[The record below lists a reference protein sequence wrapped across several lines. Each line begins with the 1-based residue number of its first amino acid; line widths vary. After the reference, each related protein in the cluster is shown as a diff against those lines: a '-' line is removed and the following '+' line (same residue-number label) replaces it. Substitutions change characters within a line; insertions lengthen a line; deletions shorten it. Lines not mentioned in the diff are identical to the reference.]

1 MYTLN
6 KTRQP
11 VEKIINGAGILP
23 VWEISNIMCVS
34 LETMQT
40 QPTQQIQ

>member
-23 VWEISNIMCVS
+23 VWEINNIMCVS